1 MESPWVPIVDVEGRR
16 GVARDMGDPRRLEV
30 ALDDGDRLLVPRTMV
45 TERSDRTWRF
55 GHAFG
60 SMLERPAAMRDP
72 GPAPMVLPVVEE
84 QIAVDKRSVER
95 ERVRLHTR
103 VSQRQETVDV
113 PLTEE
118 EIRVERVEVR
128 RLVDGPEPPRE
139 VGDTLIVPVYE
150 EVVVVEKRLLLREEL
165 HVTRVRHERHERHPF
180 VLRREDVDVERTP
193 LRPPR

>member
-16 GVARDMGDPRRLEV
+16 GVARDTGDPARLEV
-30 ALDDGDRLLVPRTMV
+30 ALDGGDRLLVPRTMV
-45 TERSDRTWRF
+45 SERSDRTWRF

-60 SMLERPAAMRDP
+60 AVLERPAAMRDRSS
-72 GPAPMVLPVVEE
+72 APMVVPVVEE
-84 QIAVDKRSVER
+84 QVSVDKRSVER
-95 ERVRLHTR
+95 ERVRLRTR
-103 VSQRQETVDV
+103 VSQREEMVDV

-128 RLVDGPEPPRE
+128 RLVDAAEPPRE